1 MNLKQNEK
9 IFLTSQSI
17 LPFYERFTRN
27 MAKILIIYDSLTG
40 YTEEL
45 ARAIAEGARSITDTQ
60 IELFKIGTAFSL
72 RHLEAVDGV
81 LFGSPV
87 IYGKWSLDMQN
98 LLNSIA
104 ELVTSRQLNIS
115 DKIAS
120 AFGSFAFSG
129 GWVIRDLEAQL
140 TTLGFIKGPHS
151 LAIMDGLG
159 QPTPITLSPQNYHL
173 CYTFGKSMAEQISSR
188 S

>member
-1 MNLKQNEK
+1 
-9 IFLTSQSI
+9 
-17 LPFYERFTRN
+17 

-40 YTEEL
+40 YTEQL
-45 ARAIAEGARSITDTQ
+45 AHVISKGARSIANTH
-60 IELFKIGTAFSL
+60 IELLQIGTAFSL
-72 RHLEAVDGV
+72 RKLEAVDGV

-98 LLNSIA
+98 LLNSISG
-104 ELVTSRQLNIS
+104 LVTSRQLNIA

-129 GWVIRDLEAQL
+129 GWVIRDLGTQL
-140 TTLGFIKGPHS
+140 TTLGFLKGPPS

-159 QPTPITLSPQNYHL
+159 QPTPITLSPQNHQL
-173 CYTFGKSMAEQISSR
+173 CYTFGKSMAEQIASR